1 MIFVFIETETCG
13 FSVISRINFEIHEQR
28 WIFGLFVTYS
38 EILMPVFMIKLFEV
52 IMKLLSSLNI
62 VLDLRSIN
70 CLHLNILNHC
80 LFNWTLWLSFPSFWT
95 AMANTLQFIFNLNFF
110 QFERNCLMIKFHYS
124 INHFEFLNLISF
136 ILDALNYSSSFF
148 VL

>member
-13 FSVISRINFEIHEQR
+13 FFVISSIDLEIHEQR
-28 WIFGLFVTYS
+28 WVFGLFVTYS
-38 EILMPVFMIKLFEV
+38 EILMPVFVIKLFEV

-62 VLDLRSIN
+62 VLYLRSIY
-70 CLHLNILNHC
+70 CLHLSILTYC
-80 LFNWTLWLSFPSFWT
+80 LFNWTLWFSFPSFWT
-95 AMANTLQFIFNLNFF
+95 AMANTLQFNFNLHFL
-110 QFERNCLMIKFHYS
+110 QFEGNCLMIKFHYS